1 MLKGKTL
8 KNFCLLTLKV
18 GVNLQ
23 KGQGL
28 EIYCPVEKR
37 EIAKEL
43 ALCAY
48 SLGAKKVNVRWE
60 DEDID
65 RITYTYADT
74 KTLTDIPKWYVDS
87 KNYLVKEN
95 YCYVAISAEDP
106 EAFKLISPEK
116 LATVAKAKSKRLK
129 RYSDAV
135 MSNAIRWCVI
145 SVPTKCWAKKVFKGD
160 KNAQSKLSTAI
171 EKSMRLD
178 KEDPVK
184 EWQKHVELLEKR
196 AKFLND
202 NCFASLLF
210 TASNGTNLT
219 VGLAQNHVWLSAKER
234 AKDGLEFI
242 ANMPTEEIFTAP
254 HKDRVDGI
262 VYSAMPLCF
271 NGNIIDNFYLEF
283 KNGKVISFD
292 AEKGYD
298 TLKGIIETDGG
309 TRRIGEVALIDKN
322 SPIAS
327 MNTLFFNTLFD
338 ENASCHLALGKA
350 YPTTLLDGDK
360 LTKKQLSQ
368 LGANDSSE
376 HVDFMIGTP
385 DVNVYGIT
393 KDNDK
398 TPIIVNGEFII

>member
-116 LATVAKAKSKRLK
+116 LAKIAKAKSKRLK

-271 NGNIIDNFYLEF
+271 NGNIIDNFHLEF

-360 LTKKQLSQ
+360 LTKKELSD

-393 KDNDK
+393 KQNNEI
-398 TPIIVNGEFII
+398 PIIVNGEFII

>member
-271 NGNIIDNFYLEF
+271 NGNIIDNFHLEF

-398 TPIIVNGEFII
+398 TPIIVNGKFVI

>member
-116 LATVAKAKSKRLK
+116 LAKIAKAKSKRLK

-202 NCFASLLF
+202 NNFLSLRF
-210 TASNGTNLT
+210 TAKNGTNLT

-271 NGNIIDNFYLEF
+271 NGNIIDNFHLEF

-309 TRRIGEVALIDKN
+309 TKRIGEVALIDKN

-393 KDNDK
+393 KDNNEI
-398 TPIIVNGEFII
+398 PIIVNGEFII